1 MNLAPVSA
9 CFKTS
14 KPSEACRPG
23 FRLHGQELMFSRR
36 IRGDYT
42 TDGQES
48 ALEFSLVVDAAFRV
62 AGFSG
67 YLQCSPFHVPARTA
81 FFCLIR
87 GPSAFSSISLR
98 NRLSTSP
105 IRRLLGVYQWGTSIR
120 TAGEKLAFGAILQ
133 LSLFANSRRA
143 MSSDGGVR
151 TSDEHRQHS
160 SSR

>member
-1 MNLAPVSA
+1 
-9 CFKTS
+9 
-14 KPSEACRPG
+14 
-23 FRLHGQELMFSRR
+23 MFSRR

-62 AGFSG
+62 AGVFGLFAVLTLPRTRPHCFLLFDPRTFGFLFDFSP
-67 YLQCSPFHVPARTA
+67 QPA
-81 FFCLIR
+81 
-87 GPSAFSSISLR
+87 
-98 NRLSTSP
+98 STSP